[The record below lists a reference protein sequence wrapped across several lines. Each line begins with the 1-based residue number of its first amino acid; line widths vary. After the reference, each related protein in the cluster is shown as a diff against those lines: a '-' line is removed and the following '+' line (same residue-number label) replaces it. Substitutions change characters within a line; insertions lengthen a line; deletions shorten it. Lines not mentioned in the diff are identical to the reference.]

1 MAAKLS
7 REEMRK
13 KRDIEDARKAG
24 TLPPEQDEEGNM
36 INPHNPDY
44 ISKRP
49 WYLGE
54 SGPSLKH
61 QNAEKKTLLSLQ
73 EQDDL
78 MTKHGRAA
86 VTTGKLGKLAYDAK
100 RDPWAGYDPNE
111 HQMTIRR
118 HEKMEQERQNAKIRR
133 RDRKAMATSRS
144 SSSSSSMA
152 SSAAAVAIAKISG
165 GGGGGAGGRGGD
177 VQAGGNGTG
186 GGVDEGAAAGT
197 RGGGTGH
204 SDSDSDYDSDEE
216 SDEEGEFRDKTEK
229 LFHGRVARQ
238 GGVGG
243 AQMATTVRNL
253 RIREDTAKYLRNLD
267 PNSAYYDPKTRSMR
281 DNPLPQERPEDVQF
295 AGDNYV
301 RHSGDTRKLA
311 STQLFAWDA
320 ADRGADIHP
329 QANPSQAELAQKQ
342 FRERKEKL
350 KSSKKGDILAKY
362 GGEKYMQPQ
371 DKSLL
376 LGQAEGYVEYSRDG
390 RLLNGGER
398 ATVRSKYVEDVLDNN
413 HTAVWGSYFD
423 KSTFRWG
430 YADDHS
436 TQYNSWSTGEAGKLA
451 SQSAAAEMMERA
463 VERAMLPA
471 RSADE
476 SDKSERPGAHN
487 DVYGEAEQGKTY
499 DADKLKVALE
509 KEEKFQ
515 NQKVD
520 EQGGKGKRRYN
531 SMTSTNVTEEEM
543 EAYRMKKARSSHDPM
558 AKLMDSEELLPL
570 E

>member
-1 MAAKLS
+1 MASAGGERLS
-7 REEMRK
+7 RDEMRK

-24 TLPPEQDEEGNM
+24 TLPPEQDEDGNM

-61 QNAEKKTLLSLQ
+61 QNAAKKETIMSMQ

-78 MTKHGRAA
+78 MHRHGRAA
-86 VTTGKLGKLAYDAK
+86 VTAGNLGKLAYDAK
-100 RDPWAGYDPNE
+100 RDPWAGYDPSE

-133 RDRKAMATSRS
+133 RDRKAMSASRS
-144 SSSSSSMA
+144 SSA
-152 SSAAAVAIAKISG
+152 TSSAAAAAIAKIGGGGGGGGGSSG
-165 GGGGGAGGRGGD
+165 GSGGGGAGGGASAK
-177 VQAGGNGTG
+177 AGG
-186 GGVDEGAAAGT
+186 AGKA
-197 RGGGTGH
+197 
-204 SDSDSDYDSDEE
+204 SDSDSDYESDDE
-216 SDEEGEFRDKTEK
+216 SDEDQEFRDKTEK

-281 DNPLPQERPEDVQF
+281 DNPLPHERPEDVQF

-301 RHSGDTRKLA
+301 RHSGDVQKLA

-320 ADRGADIHP
+320 ASRGSDIHP

-350 KSSKKGDILAKY
+350 KSSRKGDILAKY
-362 GGEKYMQPQ
+362 GSEKYMQPQ

-398 ATVRSKYVEDVLDNN
+398 ATAKSKYVEDVMDNN

-451 SQSAAAEMMERA
+451 SQSATAEMMERA

-471 RSADE
+471 RGAEAADG
-476 SDKSERPGAHN
+476 KAERPGAHN
-487 DVYGEAEQGKTY
+487 NVYGEAEQGKIY
-499 DADKLKVALE
+499 DAKKLKAALE
-509 KEEKFQ
+509 KEEEFQ
-515 NQKVD
+515 RQKPD

-531 SMTSTNVTEEEM
+531 SMASTNVTEEEM
-543 EAYRMKKARSSHDPM
+543 EAYRMKKARSNADPM
-558 AKLMDSEELLPL
+558 AKLLGSEDLLPL
-570 E
+570 NE